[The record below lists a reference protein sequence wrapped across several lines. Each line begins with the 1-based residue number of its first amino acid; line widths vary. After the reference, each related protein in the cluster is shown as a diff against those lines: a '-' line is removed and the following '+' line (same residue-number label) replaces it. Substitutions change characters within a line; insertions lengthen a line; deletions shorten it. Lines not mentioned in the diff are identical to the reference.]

1 MHSPHAVSLPLIA
14 KIAVETPALSSP
26 EAERAGLRFRE
37 ERLHAL
43 SQEDSALVAAVIA
56 RRKGAARRFIECHD
70 AFLRSVIRSASPAA
84 GPVVDD
90 LMHEAYVHLWRD
102 EFSVLRRWRR
112 VHPLR
117 AYLRSVVTRLVWE
130 RLTRL
135 QPAWEQLEADPL
147 LVVQEPTPVPPTTPE
162 DAALTNEAFRTLLM
176 ALGTLSPSQRRI
188 IELRYY
194 GDLSYREMGDAL
206 GITPTN
212 AGVRLARALAQLREA
227 LHQATARYDC
237 PGRGDRGSRPAVIKS
252 AARPSCWLGKGR
264 CAA

>member
-1 MHSPHAVSLPLIA
+1 
-14 KIAVETPALSSP
+14 
-26 EAERAGLRFRE
+26 
-37 ERLHAL
+37 LHAL

-84 GPVVDD
+84 GPVIDD
-90 LMHEAYVHLWRD
+90 LLHEAYVHLWRD

-117 AYLRSVVTRLVWE
+117 AYLRRVVTRLVWE

-147 LVVQEPTPVPPTTPE
+147 LVVQEPTPVPPGTPE
-162 DAALTNEAFRTLLM
+162 DAAIGKEAVRTLFV
-176 ALGTLSPSQRRI
+176 ALGTLSPGQRRI

-194 GDLSYREMGDAL
+194 DDLSYREIAQAL

-212 AGVRLARALAQLREA
+212 AGVRLARAVAQLR
-227 LHQATARYDC
+227 QAHCRAAARSDRS
-237 PGRGDRGSRPAVIKS
+237 GLRDRGPRGGPSHAVIKS
-252 AARPSCWLGKGR
+252 AARPSCGLGRGR